1 VSMPKSA
8 LCFMLA
14 AVLLYA
20 AAPDSKAADTI
31 ELTPTEAHHIIEL
44 GSNQPYV
51 AGYYVG
57 TPDLYTIERVNSTA
71 ITVSFPSTDP
81 SYFPSG
87 SWLGAGMF
95 VQAQDTKLKHVDYA
109 FYTMLVLDSQAR
121 LFLDIGLHQTR
132 ESSAPLQM
140 ATEELLYGYTWQISG
155 IDPATP
161 VTLLASWNSTGFVE
175 YSLSALGTNV
185 TVASIDVAGLPK
197 AASIIR
203 RFYTGNY
210 IAGQGFPFGHFVY
223 YFQFGVVSSVVL
235 ANNHWSAC
243 LREPWVVNFSKWQ
256 LVEAAWSTQGDVS
269 YLDWDWTW
277 GGAPYHGVSAQ
288 YHKNPLQNPY
298 EVIFSYTGKTLP
310 PGTILWEN
318 REIGEKSGA
327 PPTIFSQPLGM
338 ESTVIMSF
346 EIMMITAVTV
356 GTIHYHKL
364 RKKDSADN
372 LNDGRFHPKNLM
384 S

>member
-1 VSMPKSA
+1 MRTASVNVPRVV
-8 LCFMLA
+8 LCFILI
-14 AVLLYA
+14 AVLSHLTT
-20 AAPDSKAADTI
+20 PSVKAADTI
-31 ELTPTEAHHIIEL
+31 ELTPSEVHHVIEL

-51 AGYYVG
+51 AGYHVG
-57 TPDLYTIERVNSTA
+57 TSDLYTIERVNSTA

-81 SYFPSG
+81 TYFPHD

-121 LFLDIGLHQTR
+121 LFLDVGLHQTR

-140 ATEELLYGYTWQISG
+140 ASEELLYGYTWQISG
-155 IDPATP
+155 IDSATP
-161 VTLLASWNSTGFVE
+161 VTLLASWNSTGFVQYE
-175 YSLSALGTNV
+175 LSALGTNV
-185 TVASIDVAGLPK
+185 TVASVDVAGSPK

-223 YFQFGVVSSVVL
+223 YFQFGVVSSVIL
-235 ANNHWSAC
+235 ANNHWSAR
-243 LREPWVVNFSKWQ
+243 LKEPWIMNFSKWQ
-256 LVEAAWSTQGDVS
+256 RVETAWSTQGDVS

-298 EVIFSYTGKTLP
+298 ETVFSYTGRTLP
-310 PGTILWEN
+310 PGTILWDN
-318 REIGEKSGA
+318 RGIGGKSGA
-327 PPTIFSQPLGM
+327 PPTIFNQPLDM
-338 ESTVIMSF
+338 ESTLIMSV
-346 EIMMITAVTV
+346 ETMMIGAIAV
-356 GTIHYHKL
+356 GTIRYHRL
-364 RKKDSADN
+364 RKKGFS
-372 LNDGRFHPKNLM
+372 H
-384 S
+384 